1 MAKVIIIDDA
11 LRDQFAALS
20 SRQPS
25 LSPPSPATEAAA
37 AAALVSSPVALHS
50 RSSLS
55 SEASPTSVADVAATG
70 AAAGR
75 GRLLKFRLPCDSSD
89 RLFLLKGGF
98 LYELH
103 RCFPAYPHRR
113 FVWFVPCSSTW
124 RFSIVNVICAHCCE
138 EQQHRI

>member
-98 LYELH
+98 LYELQQAS
-103 RCFPAYPHRR
+103 CGDKTS
-113 FVWFVPCSSTW
+113 WFMDDAVVQDGSFFSATPFQACS
-124 RFSIVNVICAHCCE
+124 A
-138 EQQHRI
+138 

>member
-98 LYELH
+98 LYELQQAS
-103 RCFPAYPHRR
+103 CGDKTS
-113 FVWFVPCSSTW
+113 WFMDDAVVQDGSFFSATPFQACS
-124 RFSIVNVICAHCCE
+124 V
-138 EQQHRI
+138 

>member
-70 AAAGR
+70 AAAAGP

-98 LYELH
+98 LYELQQAS
-103 RCFPAYPHRR
+103 CGDKTS
-113 FVWFVPCSSTW
+113 WFMDDAVVQDGSFFSATPFQACS
-124 RFSIVNVICAHCCE
+124 V
-138 EQQHRI
+138 